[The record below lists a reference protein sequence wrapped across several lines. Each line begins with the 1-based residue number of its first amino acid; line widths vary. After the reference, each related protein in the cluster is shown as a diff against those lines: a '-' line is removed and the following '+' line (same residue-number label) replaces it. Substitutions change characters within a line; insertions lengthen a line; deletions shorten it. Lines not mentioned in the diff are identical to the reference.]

1 MLKDIFGSLGFVIVG
16 SDILFWAYFFIMDKV
31 SVFESSDFGELR
43 IIVDPKGDVWF
54 VASDVA
60 KSLGYINAKDAVK
73 RHVDDDDSMLLQVS
87 DNQWGVKRSI
97 LKTRY
102 IDSIRI
108 INESG
113 LYSLILSSKL
123 ESAKRFKKWITSE
136 VLPSIRK
143 TGEYKTSSGGKG
155 ILVPDFSNP
164 ADAARAWADQY
175 EAAQR
180 AIAEKS
186 QAEAE
191 KQQALKTIEDQR
203 PDVEFAESFKK
214 VDNDRMW
221 LIRDIAKKLEQNG
234 VIIAEKNLRSFLE
247 EAKFMFRNGLGKWE
261 LYSNVVVKGY
271 GVYRSYFID
280 KYSGDRINQQTI
292 YMTGAGY
299 EVTLNGIK
307 GKLKNVFLKYVDIL
321 PRLKAMGFLDTN
333 VWNPGISTAGIT
345 HTLQFGNALPKNVF
359 RC

>member
-1 MLKDIFGSLGFVIVG
+1 
-16 SDILFWAYFFIMDKV
+16 MDKV

-60 KSLGYINAKDAVK
+60 KSLGYVNAKDAIK
-73 RHVDDDDSMLLQVS
+73 RHVDEEDTILLQLS
-87 DNQWGVKRSI
+87 DFQRGSFWAPLEINE
-97 LKTRY
+97 L
-102 IDSIRI
+102 DSIRV

-123 ESAKRFKKWITSE
+123 ESAKRFKKWVTSE

-191 KQQALKTIEDQR
+191 AVVLMGRTWSTD
-203 PDVEFAESFKK
+203 
-214 VDNDRMW
+214 M
-221 LIRDIAKKLEQNG
+221 G
-234 VIIAEKNLRSFLE
+234 SFL
-247 EAKFMFRNGLGKWE
+247 L
-261 LYSNVVVKGY
+261 
-271 GVYRSYFID
+271 
-280 KYSGDRINQQTI
+280 TI
-292 YMTGAGY
+292 IM
-299 EVTLNGIK
+299 VCM
-307 GKLKNVFLKYVDIL
+307 
-321 PRLKAMGFLDTN
+321 R
-333 VWNPGISTAGIT
+333 
-345 HTLQFGNALPKNVF
+345 
-359 RC
+359 R